1 MRYSLSLLPFLYLA
15 AGYAVQA
22 GWDWTKQARERMP
35 MAALAA
41 IVVLGLPLLELRAWA
56 PYYPF
61 YLNAIGG
68 GKANIARY
76 FSPDEVSEFDTR
88 QVAERICPVAPA
100 GLRLATARPKSM
112 TYYLLRCGR
121 PDIRIVA
128 LYDPLYIPRDGDI
141 IVLERSR
148 RFLETQDF
156 FDLLPQSDMPHREVQ
171 VGFLAASTM
180 YTLRSSALAAKSAQ
194 RPALAQARV
203 SQPCCAPTERHVAS
217 ASFQTFPAWHAFL
230 RQQP

>member
-1 MRYSLSLLPFLYLA
+1 
-15 AGYAVQA
+15 VQA
-22 GWDWTKQARERMP
+22 GWDWAKQAKARMP

-41 IVVLGLPLLELRAWA
+41 IVVLGWPLLELRAWA
-56 PYYPF
+56 PYYSF

-68 GKANIARY
+68 GKTNIARY

-88 QVAERICPVAPA
+88 QVAERICTEAPA
-100 GLRLATARPKSM
+100 GMRLATARPKSM
-112 TYYLLRCGR
+112 TYYLLRCRR
-121 PDIRIVA
+121 PDIRLVA
-128 LYDPLYIPRDGDI
+128 LYDPLYVPRDGDV

-171 VGFLAASTM
+171 VGPLAASTM
-180 YTLRSSALAAKSAQ
+180 YTFRSSALATKSAQ
-194 RPALAQARV
+194 RPAFAQARV
-203 SQPCCAPTERHVAS
+203 SQACCAPSERHVAS
-217 ASFQTFPAWHAFL
+217 ASFHTFPASQAFL